1 MSPRLGITANLS
13 NSSRKV
19 DYVPAVPIDTPG
31 VLAGVSISAN
41 NANTI
46 ISTLTVQNTSTGGK
60 LLKASL
66 ENGKTTNGN
75 ELMNGTG
82 TLTVTRDPGGDTEA
96 TSTATCYI
104 YFSTTPNQST
114 TSYFIAPTENSNGLV
129 YGDATEFDLATDFAE
144 DIGIPQGDFKFVT
157 ATLQIGAFAFSVVV
171 DGVLRTCTTSNTAAS
186 SSIFVL
192 GPPA

>member
-19 DYVPAVPIDTPG
+19 DYVPVAPTDTPG
-31 VLAGVSISAN
+31 VIASVSIFAN

-46 ISTLTVQNTSTGGK
+46 ISIFNVQNTSAGGK
-60 LLKASL
+60 ALKASL

-82 TLTVTRDPGGDTEA
+82 TLTVTRDLGVETEA

-104 YFSTTPNQST
+104 YFSTEPNAAT
-114 TSYFIAPTENSNGLV
+114 TSYFIAPTEDSDGLV
-129 YGDATEFDLATDFAE
+129 YGDAAEFDLATSFAA
-144 DIGIPQGDFKFVT
+144 DISAQNPLSRVI
-157 ATLQIGAFAFSVVV
+157 ATLQIGAFAFNVVV
-171 DGVLRTCTTSNTAAS
+171 DGVLRTCTTSNTATS
-186 SSIFVL
+186 GSIFVL